1 MNTDLYLE
9 HLLQPFGI
17 DMAQRIRLVRHQEA
31 GTDMRALKRDGWFE
45 FYQSYQER
53 DVFADCDVLVSFL
66 AGRGSHSILEG
77 VYFVHGCKDPVPTPI
92 PKGYPYPEQANGSKY
107 RYDLKRDSR
116 YDSLCGRIVI
126 DWGKGARSWVQHF
139 RPQTKPVIEVL
150 PSGYVAEFPGYLEC
164 VVSYDELNFIVENP
178 AANREWHR
186 MLSATYGIYLILDTE
201 TGMQYVG
208 SAYGTQGIIGRWTTY
223 AKTKHGGNKLLL
235 DLLDKQPDAYR
246 KWQFS
251 ILQTLPMSMT
261 KNEVIA
267 CEQRHKH
274 KLGTRAHGLNDN

>member
-9 HLLQPFGI
+9 HLLQPFGF
-17 DMAQRIRLVRHQEA
+17 DMTHRIRLVRHQEA
-31 GTDMRALKRDGWFE
+31 GIDMRTLKRDGWFE
-45 FYQSYQER
+45 FYQSYQGR
-53 DVFADCDVLVSFL
+53 DVFAGSDVLVSFF
-66 AGRGSHSILEG
+66 AENGSHSVLEG
-77 VYFVHGCKDPVPTPI
+77 VYVVRGGKGPVEIPFPKD
-92 PKGYPYPEQANGSKY
+92 YPYPEHASSSKY
-107 RYDLKRDSR
+107 LYDLERDSR
-116 YDSLCGRIVI
+116 FDALCGRVVI
-126 DWGKGARSWVQHF
+126 DWGKGTRSWVQHF

-164 VVSYDELNFIVENP
+164 VVSYNELKAIVENP
-178 AANREWHR
+178 TANREWHR
-186 MLSATYGIYLILDTE
+186 MLSATYGIYLILDAE

-208 SAYGTQGIIGRWTTY
+208 SAYGVGGIIGRWTTY
-223 AKTKHGGNKLLL
+223 AKSKHGGNKLLI
-235 DLLDKQPDAYR
+235 DLLDKRPDAYR

-267 CEQRHKH
+267 CEQLHKH